1 MKFKPLPAP
10 TSLMHII
17 DLILH
22 LSSSSSSL
30 LLLSSSSLLFLLQL
44 IMLTEGRHD
53 NDIKNLFKFIHHLE
67 VVFVCV
73 VSFWK
78 CDILETKVC
87 KQRKIN
93 NIRSIFPL
101 GQLTK
106 MLPYPR
112 AKNALIHSLVQSVTY
127 WQACYIIQGNN
138 DWHATN
144 NIFTRMVNFKQVKQE
159 VSCTLIAPRTKLLS
173 LVFVEVTLCMVQRSL
188 FIFNQTIISVLS
200 LLIVSWI
207 IPIHLLY
214 QFSALLYFPI
224 QWSSH

>member
-1 MKFKPLPAP
+1 M
-10 TSLMHII
+10 
-17 DLILH
+17 
-22 LSSSSSSL
+22 
-30 LLLSSSSLLFLLQL
+30 
-44 IMLTEGRHD
+44 
-53 NDIKNLFKFIHHLE
+53 
-67 VVFVCV
+67 FVCV

-93 NIRSIFPL
+93 NIWSIFPL

-173 LVFVEVTLCMVQRSL
+173 LVYVEEPLWFS
-188 FIFNQTIISVLS
+188 IICLYSTK
-200 LLIVSWI
+200 
-207 IPIHLLY
+207 LLY
-214 QFSALLYFPI
+214 QCYHSWLLAGLYQFIFFTNSLLCLFNFPI